1 MDATVCITKWMCND
15 LHLSGNELTVFA
27 YIYNVC
33 QSDKVVCKSVNVTD
47 VISFLNLDER
57 TVRRNIDTLLEQ
69 KYIGKRKQGKQYRYY
84 PTVERNTVDTPSN
97 GALFDVSSKKIKKQQ
112 NKPTINTYREV
123 IRVWV
128 NQYFADVDGHEEL
141 ETNLITWINQYQPK
155 HRGTYSPDALNGE
168 LIDFMEHHQRDMKRM
183 LEKSK
188 ELSRHGN
195 YQMLPSWEKNQN
207 FRSFKKGVE
216 NISDY
221 GMDVGVFDHV

>member
-1 MDATVCITKWMCND
+1 MIKNAITESWMYELGITGDDVMIFSLIYTNSKATADDIAKFMHKRRDNT
-15 LHLSGNELTVFA
+15 L
-27 YIYNVC
+27 
-33 QSDKVVCKSVNVTD
+33 
-47 VISFLNLDER
+47 
-57 TVRRNIDTLLEQ
+57 RNIDNLKSKSL
-69 KYIGKRKQGKQYRYY
+69 I
-84 PTVERNTVDTPSN
+84 VERNHKLCVSPNVLVEHEDDTPSN
-97 GALFDVSSKKIKKQQ
+97 GALFEVSSKKIKKQQ

-141 ETNLITWINQYQPK
+141 EANLITWINQYQPK

-168 LIDFMEHHQRDMKRM
+168 LMDFMEHHQRDMKRM